1 MGLSHPRDLDAWRTW
16 QQSMQ
21 PTSARLRGAASR
33 ALRTVRSI
41 PSHHATL
48 TTGGPTPR
56 VLVCLESRSP
66 TSVSALLRPLHHLPT
81 TEIAVLAPTPVSDLL
96 PHGQWTELTDD
107 AADLAYGLAEGHPVV
122 LSTGHYLPLGG
133 LLEDVTSDRD
143 RFVTVQHGLL
153 TPQAPPLAEGTT
165 LLTFSDAD
173 ADFWRS
179 GRDDV
184 TTHTVGSQ
192 LLWDASL
199 DDSIAVDAA
208 APPVFLGQLHGAE
221 LPRATMERSAETFCL
236 ANHAAYRPHPSE
248 TDRQSRRTHARFE
261 RLGIEIDR
269 SGVPLTEL
277 RRPVVSAFSTG
288 VLEAAAHGI
297 PAWVHFSGA
306 PAWLSEFWDRYGL
319 APWGGA
325 PTAPPHQPHVEPAR
339 AVADHVLAL
348 LGESS

>member
-1 MGLSHPRDLDAWRTW
+1 MGLNHPRDLDAWRTW
-16 QQSMQ
+16 QATQQSA
-21 PTSARLRGAASR
+21 PARAAGFARSALTAARGRSAPTLVLTSASA
-33 ALRTVRSI
+33 
-41 PSHHATL
+41 
-48 TTGGPTPR
+48 TPR

-66 TSVSALLRPLHHLPT
+66 TSVLALLSPLDHLPLDQV
-81 TEIAVLAPTPVSDLL
+81 AVLSTTPIRDLL
-96 PHGQWTELTDD
+96 PDHPWTEEEDD
-107 AADLAYGLAEGHPVV
+107 AGDLLARITREDGVV
-122 LSTGHYLPLGG
+122 LSTGHYLPVGG
-133 LLEDVTSDRD
+133 AAYDISQKDA

-165 LLTFSDAD
+165 LLAFSDAD

-199 DDSIAVDAA
+199 GDSIAVDAT

-221 LPRATMERSAETFCL
+221 LPRAAMERSAEAFCL
-236 ANHAAYRPHPSE
+236 AHHAAYRPHPSE
-248 TDRQSRRTHARFE
+248 TDRHSRRTHARFE

-277 RRPVVSAFSTG
+277 GRPVVSAFSTG

-319 APWGGA
+319 APWGEA
-325 PTAPPHQPHVEPAR
+325 PTAPPRHLSVEPAR
-339 AVADHVLAL
+339 AVADLVLTL

>member
-1 MGLSHPRDLDAWRTW
+1 MGLSHPRDLDAWRSW
-16 QQSMQ
+16 QAGQQST
-21 PTSARLRGAASR
+21 PARAAGLARSALAAVRARTAPTLVLTTTSA
-33 ALRTVRSI
+33 
-41 PSHHATL
+41 
-48 TTGGPTPR
+48 TPR

-66 TSVSALLRPLHHLPT
+66 TSVLALLSPLAHLPLDHV
-81 TEIAVLAPTPVSDLL
+81 AVLSPMPIRDLM
-96 PHGQWTELTDD
+96 PDGPWIQDEDD
-107 AADLAYGLAEGHPVV
+107 AGDLISRITREDGVV
-122 LSTGHYLPLGG
+122 LSTGNYLPVGG
-133 LLEDVTSDRD
+133 TAYDVSQKDS

-165 LLTFSDAD
+165 LLAFSDAD

-221 LPRATMERSAETFCL
+221 LPRAAMARSAEAFCL

-277 RRPVVSAFSTG
+277 GRPVVSAFS
-288 VLEAAAHGI
+288 
-297 PAWVHFSGA
+297 
-306 PAWLSEFWDRYGL
+306 
-319 APWGGA
+319 
-325 PTAPPHQPHVEPAR
+325 
-339 AVADHVLAL
+339 
-348 LGESS
+348 

>member
-1 MGLSHPRDLDAWRTW
+1 MLVVLDSVKA
-16 QQSMQ
+16 
-21 PTSARLRGAASR
+21 TSARALIEPIHHLGAA
-33 ALRTVRSI
+33 TVAVI
-41 PSHHATL
+41 APA
-48 TTGGPTPR
+48 
-56 VLVCLESRSP
+56 
-66 TSVSALLRPLHHLPT
+66 SVSHLMPDGDWFEEQDSLQGATTDLPT
-81 TEIAVLAPTPVSDLL
+81 ED
-96 PHGQWTELTDD
+96 G
-107 AADLAYGLAEGHPVV
+107 VV
-122 LSTGHYLPLGG
+122 LSTGHYLPVGG
-133 LLEDVTSDRD
+133 TAYDVSQKDS

-165 LLTFSDAD
+165 LLAFSDAD

-199 DDSIAVDAA
+199 GDSIAVDAT

-221 LPRATMERSAETFCL
+221 LPRAAMERSAEAFCL
-236 ANHAAYRPHPSE
+236 AHHAAYRPHPSE

-277 RRPVVSAFSTG
+277 GRPVVSAFSTG

-306 PAWLSEFWDRYGL
+306 PAWLREFWDRYGL
-319 APWGGA
+319 APWGEA
-325 PTAPPHQPHVEPAR
+325 PTAPPRHLSVEPAR
-339 AVADHVLAL
+339 AVADLVLTL